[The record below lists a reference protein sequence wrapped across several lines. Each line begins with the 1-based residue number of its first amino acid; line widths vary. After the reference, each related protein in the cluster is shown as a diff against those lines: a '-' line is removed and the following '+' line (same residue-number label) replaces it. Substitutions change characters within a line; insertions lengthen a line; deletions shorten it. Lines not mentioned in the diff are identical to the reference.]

1 VIDGKPTIVLSY
13 SERFQDEVARPVAKL
28 LRRFGLRPVLVG
40 DEPLPPGIESSPND
54 KVEWFFLEAQ
64 MAVIL
69 ATPDD
74 RTENGGFKPRGNVVD
89 EYRLAQQKEHLKN
102 KLQVFKAENVELHSN
117 INPVYEPLPLDDPES
132 IANSIVEQARVWGLL
147 PPVPTPNADSAPTSS
162 EEGTSGAPSVVHT
175 DEDDDTAAT
184 QQASDA
190 LQSASAALC
199 GAATDSFSARRAAL
213 AIAALTAD
221 EADADPVGVH
231 LANTLFA
238 RRREVILRERE
249 RLLLF
254 ETYLQNTQGENVP
267 GIYWVR
273 DLSRLQIIELLL
285 PLVRRGEGTPTQ
297 RHALSILG
305 KLGAPAAADRARE
318 ILRPLLSSDDATLRQ
333 SALEF
338 IRERRELDLRDLLA
352 DPELVERDRHEVTQT
367 LAVLDVRRKPSD
379 VMVLYMEDEYARS
392 SEVEAALLSSARR
405 VRRELVV
412 AALQNPAQDVRL
424 TGLRMANRKGLLSES
439 LVRKII
445 EADRSPRVRLAA
457 IRCLLDVGMP
467 VDLDLYRLASDSREG
482 DPADLTTFSERQA
495 LGSETAMTLPLDE
508 LRVGIRWT
516 SHHGPACYEALGRRD
531 GKWAERTVR
540 RDLRTGFAALRDAE
554 CTSIRAATIRATEA
568 TLDRPITDAERAT
581 AVQQVD
587 ELWKPWG
594 TEEKIGRFTQ
604 RQYTRA
610 ALRVLVASGR
620 RADVRIARQFADS
633 GDQDLRGEAL
643 RLFARFGT
651 SHDTA
656 TVVKLTGQIYG
667 DELQVLGAETA
678 LRLAYKK
685 DKLAVL
691 SSLREV
697 HALRRWSV
705 EQLAHIPGAWD
716 EAWKLLWSQDADIRI
731 AAASVVLDAVSPE
744 GADRLLSLYT
754 GSGHFYNVVRAF
766 DRRLFAPDWLADA
779 LPGDS

>member
-13 SERFQDEVARPVAKL
+13 SERFQDKVARPVAKL

-40 DEPLPPGIESSPND
+40 DELLPPGIESNPND
-54 KVEWFFLEAQ
+54 KVEWFFLNAE

-74 RTENGGFKPRGNVVD
+74 RTKNGEFKPRGNVVD
-89 EYRLAQQKEHLKN
+89 EYRIAQQKEHLKK
-102 KLQVFKAENVELHSN
+102 KLQVFKAENVQLPSN

-132 IANSIVEQARVWGLL
+132 IANRIVEQARVWGLL
-147 PPVPTPNADSAPTSS
+147 PPVPTPNPDSGPTSS
-162 EEGTSGAPSVVHT
+162 EEGTSGAPSAVHT
-175 DEDDDTAAT
+175 DEDDAAAT

-199 GAATDSFSARRAAL
+199 GAPTDSFSIRRAEL
-213 AIAALTAD
+213 AIAGLTVD

-238 RRREVILRERE
+238 QRHEIILRERE

-254 ETYLQNTQGENVP
+254 ETYLHNTQGENAP
-267 GIYWVR
+267 GIYWIR
-273 DLSRLQIIELLL
+273 DLSRLQIIDLLVS
-285 PLVRRGEGTPTQ
+285 LVRRGESPPTP

-318 ILRPLLSSDDATLRQ
+318 LLRPLLSSDDATLRQ

-338 IRERRELDLRDLLA
+338 IRERHELDLRDLLE
-352 DPELVERDRHEVTQT
+352 DPELVERDRHGVTQT
-367 LAVLDVRRKPSD
+367 LAMLDVRRKPSD
-379 VMVLYMEDEYARS
+379 VMALYMEDEYARS
-392 SEVEAALLSSARR
+392 PEVEAALLSSVRR
-405 VRRELVV
+405 VRRELVL

-424 TGLRMANRKGLLSES
+424 TGLRMVNAKGLLSAS
-439 LVRKII
+439 LPRKII
-445 EADRSPRVRLAA
+445 EADRSPRVRLAV
-457 IRCLLDVGMP
+457 IRCLLDVGLP
-467 VDLDLYRLASDSREG
+467 VDLELYRLAADSRDG
-482 DPADLTTFSERQA
+482 DPADLTTFLEQRA
-495 LGSETAMTLPLDE
+495 LESETAMTLPLEE
-508 LRVGIRWT
+508 LRAGIQWISRN
-516 SHHGPACYEALGRRD
+516 GPACYEALGLRD
-531 GKWAERTVR
+531 AEWAERNIR

-554 CTSIRAATIRATEA
+554 RTSIRAAAVTAAEA
-568 TLDRPITDAERAT
+568 TLDRPLTDAEQ
-581 AVQQVD
+581 AVAMQKVD
-587 ELWKPWG
+587 EIWKSWSP
-594 TEEKIGRFTQ
+594 EEKVGQFTQ

-610 ALRVLVASGR
+610 ALQVLVASGR

-651 SHDTA
+651 HHDTA
-656 TVVKLTGQIYG
+656 TVVKLTGQIY
-667 DELQVLGAETA
+667 DDKLQVLGAETA

-705 EQLAHIPGAWD
+705 EQLAHIPGAVN
-716 EAWKLLWSQDADIRI
+716 EAWKLLWSRDADLRI
-731 AAASVVLDAVSPE
+731 AAAGVVLDAVSPE
-744 GADRLLSLYT
+744 EADRLLSVYT
-754 GSGHFYNVVRAF
+754 GSHHFYNVVRAF
-766 DRRLFAPDWLADA
+766 DRRLFAPDWLTDA
-779 LPGDS
+779 LPGGS